1 MDNLKDLHEIA
12 GASYKY
18 TSFNVRFSGLPPEL
32 NNFILVTKEWIFMQ
46 PVYKIVQK
54 MFTGTNQSFS
64 LNHHLVVVHRLGTL
78 PRSPIGL
85 LAQLGFLAHLLSK

>member
-46 PVYKIVQK
+46 PVYKIVQ
-54 MFTGTNQSFS
+54 
-64 LNHHLVVVHRLGTL
+64 
-78 PRSPIGL
+78 
-85 LAQLGFLAHLLSK
+85 